1 MSTETTEKPATKPG
15 PTPEQL
21 TRAMLAADAIHAATC
36 PVRVHDE
43 PRSCPGWRQYVG
55 WSTLKAMDHLTE
67 NPRDAAGA
75 RAIFHDAVCYGGAE
89 CAPVGD
95 HAKRT
100 QSKTVAALRKH
111 LASTVSAREGTNS

>member
-21 TRAMLAADAIHAATC
+21 TRAMLAADAVHAATC
-36 PVRVHDE
+36 HRGAHE
-43 PRSCPGWRQYVG
+43 ESRQCGTWKFLVG
-55 WSTLKAMDHLTE
+55 WPILAAMDHLIE

-75 RAIFHDAVCYGGAE
+75 RAIFHDAACYGGAE
-89 CAPVGD
+89 CTPVGD

-111 LASTVSAREGTNS
+111 VTATVSACEGTNS